1 MKPGGCVNFLKIKL
15 NMRNLYKFS
24 LLIFLFLSFQ
34 DIALSITKNMTL
46 EQNTADI
53 IQLPP
58 GTSELFVA
66 NPEVAD
72 IQMNSP
78 EVAYIFGKKPGI
90 TTIFSASGNGKASIK
105 VNLTIVHNITRL
117 KEIIKSVAP
126 NEPIELI
133 STPAGIIL
141 NGTVTSA
148 ALVKNIRSVVER
160 FLGGKEVILNNL
172 QISSPTQV
180 YLKVKV
186 AEVSRKAMNKLNIN
200 WASNF
205 SSNNYN
211 FGVLM
216 GRPTLSA
223 GGGFIQDVAT
233 NSLGVQFNDGT
244 TNLSTLIDAL
254 NTEGL
259 GTILAEPN
267 LIALSG
273 ETASFLVGGE
283 FPYPVPQDNN
293 VTIQFKQFGI
303 SLAFTP
309 TVLGSNRIN
318 LRVRP
323 EVSELDPTKSL
334 TIALGGAGGSA
345 TIPSIQTRRAETSVE
360 LASGQGM
367 MIAGLF
373 TTSTK
378 NSINEFPGLADIPIL
393 GALFRSNQFQRDETE
408 LVILVTPYLVNPV
421 SQESLSLPTDGLHHS
436 SQLDMILT
444 GRLNKNPQSNDFK
457 QPDAKL
463 MGVAGFHVE

>member
-1 MKPGGCVNFLKIKL
+1 MRPGDCVNFLRLTFKMK
-15 NMRNLYKFS
+15 NLHKYS
-24 LLIFLFLSFQ
+24 LFILLFLSFKEINSS
-34 DIALSITKNMTL
+34 IAKDMTL
-46 EQNTADI
+46 EQNTADV

-58 GTSELFVA
+58 GTSELFIA

-72 IQMNSP
+72 IQMNDP
-78 EVAYIFGKKPGI
+78 EVAYIFGKKPGV
-90 TTIFSASGNGKASIK
+90 TTIFSASKNGKTPLKI
-105 VNLTIVHNITRL
+105 NLTVVHNIARL
-117 KEIIKSVAP
+117 KEVIKSIAP
-126 NEPIELI
+126 NESVELI
-133 STPAGIIL
+133 STPAGL
-141 NGTVTSA
+141 VMNGTVTSA
-148 ALVKNIRSVVER
+148 DLAKSITSVVQR
-160 FLGGKEVILNNL
+160 FLGTKEVILNNL

-186 AEVSRKAMNKLNIN
+186 AEVSRNAMNKLNIN
-200 WASNF
+200 WGSTF

-211 FGVLM
+211 FGVLS
-216 GRPTLSA
+216 GTPPLINNAFNHNTTS
-223 GGGFIQDVAT
+223 
-233 NSLGVQFNDGT
+233 NSLGIQFNDGK

-254 NTEGL
+254 NNEGL
-259 GTILAEPN
+259 GTILAEPT

-283 FPYPVPQDNN
+283 FPYPVPQDTN

-334 TIALGGAGGSA
+334 VIALGGSGGSA
-345 TIPSIQTRRAETSVE
+345 TIPSIQTRRAETSLE

-373 TTSTK
+373 STSTK
-378 NSINEFPGLADIPIL
+378 NSIREFPGLADIPIL

-444 GRLNKNPQSNDFK
+444 GRLNQNPESKDFK
-457 QPDAKL
+457 QPDVKL